1 MRKEIEMSDGRS
13 NRMAKVVPFI
23 DRLERN
29 GNENLKA
36 LVSKAKLMKLEGF
49 ELIVWDDPLWVVT
62 AGRLV
67 KLTGKNISSVSF
79 NFSLSPKLGSNQLD
93 GCWELVAKA
102 LFVLRFHRKHQST
115 PNQRN
120 FITAIGYVSFAASQL
135 GQNLT
140 RLTTESL
147 DNACELISKHYSDT
161 TAYNLHKHVAEF
173 AAHCDANRLC
183 RILLQYRYFNMKR
196 PSSTGGLSHKRL
208 DDPDVLE
215 TKSDKLVNPVVFR
228 IIGELYL
235 KVPKDHKYRF
245 YILMLTLLACTGRRF
260 SEISLLPNQELSFD
274 DEGHSFIEYFPR
286 KASKGDVF
294 TPKRRLYLPSE
305 VTPIVGDVL
314 DELSKITE
322 KARSTAEE
330 MHKAR
335 GPDLRFLDGIPKGK
349 KIYAADLTELGISH
363 TILGTNGWL
372 RKHNLSWPDHSAL
385 TKKGIRPAN
394 PIFCTDKNG
403 LVKYCFRN
411 FSEAY
416 LSAFHI
422 DQFGKEYFLKDL
434 LFIRSLG
441 LSSGSYA
448 HWLVSS
454 CSQSM
459 FTTFLRYFHAL
470 ADEYASNSIEVDF
483 SSHHFRHTLNTL
495 LDEGGLSDLLQ
506 TEWFGRTNPRDT
518 KAYQH
523 VSREK
528 QALMLRE
535 DIKKG
540 LVGGQLAEQIKVV
553 PVNVQD
559 AILKARVQAVHD
571 VGTGICIHNF
581 SQTPCERHLQCSAD
595 CKDYVWAKDDKGR
608 LDEQKRQYALTRLA
622 RKNAEMKLKSK
633 KPKKSVDWLTHNDK
647 KLKIL
652 AAQLTDNDLEQFDP
666 EYYLKEVENG

>member
-1 MRKEIEMSDGRS
+1 MSDGRS

-23 DRLERN
+23 DRLERS

-49 ELIVWDDPLWVVT
+49 ELVVWDEPVWLVN

-67 KLTGKNISSVSF
+67 MLTGKNVNSASF
-79 NFSLSPKLGSNQLD
+79 NFSLSPKLGSDQLD
-93 GCWELVAKA
+93 SCWELVAKA
-102 LFVLRFHRKHQST
+102 LFVLRFHRKHQSA

-120 FITAIGYVSFAASQL
+120 FITAIGYVSFAASEL

-147 DNACELISKHYSDT
+147 DNACALISKHYSDT
-161 TAYNLHKHVAEF
+161 TAYNLHKHIAEF

-183 RILLQYRYFNMKR
+183 RILLQYKYFKIKR
-196 PSSTGGLSHKRL
+196 PSSTGGLSYKRL

-215 TKSDKLVNPVVFR
+215 RESDKLVDPAVFR
-228 IIGELYL
+228 IIGEIYL

-274 DEGHSFIEYFPR
+274 DDGNSFIEYFPR
-286 KASKGDVF
+286 KASRGDVF
-294 TPKRRLYLPSE
+294 TPRRRLYLPSE
-305 VTPIVGDVL
+305 VNPIVGDVL
-314 DELSKITE
+314 DELSEITE

-349 KIYAADLTELGISH
+349 KLYAADLTELGISW
-363 TILGTNGWL
+363 TVLGTTGWL
-372 RKHNLSWPDHSAL
+372 RKQNLSWPDHSAL
-385 TKKGIRPAN
+385 NKKGNKRAN
-394 PIFCTDKNG
+394 PIFYTKKNG

-448 HWLVSS
+448 HWLVTS

-459 FTTFLRYFHAL
+459 FTTFLRYFPAL
-470 ADEYASNSIEVDF
+470 ADEYASSSVEVDF
-483 SSHHFRHTLNTL
+483 TSHHFRHTLNTL

-523 VSREK
+523 TSREK
-528 QALMLRE
+528 RALMLRE

-559 AILKARVQAVHD
+559 VVLEARIQAVHD

-608 LDEQKRQYALTRLA
+608 LDEQKRQYALTMLA
-622 RKNAEMKLKSK
+622 RKNAEIQLKSK

-652 AAQLTDNDLEQFDP
+652 AAQLTDNGVEQFDP
-666 EYYLKEVENG
+666 EHFLNEVENG